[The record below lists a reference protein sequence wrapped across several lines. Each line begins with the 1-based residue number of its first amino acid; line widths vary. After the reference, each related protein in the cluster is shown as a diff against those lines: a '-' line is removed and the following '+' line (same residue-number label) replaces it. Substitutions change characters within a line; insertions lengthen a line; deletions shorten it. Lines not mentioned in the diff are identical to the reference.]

1 MRFMSRPA
9 RRSGIKDIK
18 VNEMDEINVFL
29 FLGFLESGKT
39 KFIQE
44 TLEDPRME
52 NGEKTLLLV
61 CEEGEEEYAPERFK
75 VKNVAIEYIDD
86 EDDLNTQTL
95 EYLVKKHNTER
106 LVVEYNGSWLL
117 NKFFDAMPE
126 SFVINQIMTFF
137 DSATF
142 LNYNRN
148 MRQLVFDKVQMT
160 QMVVFNRF
168 KGEYEKQEFHK
179 IIRGISRRPD
189 IVYEYIGGKAE
200 FDEIEDPMPYD
211 MEAPV
216 IEIADRD
223 FALFYRDL
231 SEKPQNYIGK
241 TVKFKGMAAVSRKVP
256 SGYIVIGRYIMT
268 CCEADIAYDG
278 FALKTNSLISGV
290 ATKDW
295 LTVTAKVGYEYSAVY
310 RQKGPVLIAEKI
322 ERAEPLPPDESVA
335 TFY

>member
-1 MRFMSRPA
+1 
-9 RRSGIKDIK
+9 
-18 VNEMDEINVFL
+18 MDEINVFL

-211 MEAPV
+211 MDAPV